1 MQCGG
6 LYGENEM
13 SGTASVRR
21 CRQCLLREMAGE
33 NDYYRSVLLYRET
46 MPRKKRA
53 PDDVY
58 EARLRACKA
67 CASLENGT
75 CRQCGCYV
83 EMRAARIDMH
93 CPRADALW

>member
-1 MQCGG
+1 
-6 LYGENEM
+6 M
-13 SGTASVRR
+13 SGGAVRR
-21 CRQCLLREMAGE
+21 CRQCLLREMTDE
-33 NDYYRSVLLYRET
+33 NDYYRSVLFYRET
-46 MPRKKRA
+46 MPRKKCT

-67 CASLENGT
+67 CPSLENGT

-93 CPRADALW
+93 CPMGAPAW